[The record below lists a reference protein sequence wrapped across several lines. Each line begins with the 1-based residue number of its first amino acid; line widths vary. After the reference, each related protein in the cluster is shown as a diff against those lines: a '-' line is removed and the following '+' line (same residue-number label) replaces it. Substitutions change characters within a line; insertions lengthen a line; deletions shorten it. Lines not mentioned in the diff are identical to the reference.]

1 SMFSTYMIPDDMNL
15 VSVLSPIIDG
25 VIIVKDFNGDAYIR
39 EWNFDG
45 IGDLQVGQGYQIKTS
60 ADISLNVVGD
70 YASPEDH
77 PISLTPGWN
86 LIGYLK
92 EETSNTIAVFSEIN
106 DSGNLVIVK
115 DYTGSAYLPALEFNG
130 IGDMQPGQA
139 YQLKIVNQDVLNYLP
154 ND

>member
-1 SMFSTYMIPDDMNL
+1 MIAEDMNIATVISSL
-15 VSVLSPIIDG
+15 IDA
-25 VIIVKDFNGDAYIR
+25 VIIVKDYKGDAYLS

-45 IGDLQVGQGYQIKTS
+45 IGDFEVGQGYQIKTS
-60 ADISLNVVGD
+60 AEVSLKLVGD
-70 YASPEDH
+70 YASPKAH

-92 EETSNTIAVFSEIN
+92 EEPSNTAAVFSEIN

-130 IGDMQPGQA
+130 IGDMQPGQG
-139 YQLKIVNQDVLNYLP
+139 YQIKIINEDVLNYLP